1 MNVNE
6 LQEILKLL
14 DGDAEIVIVEE
25 STDEHPCLK
34 IWAHPE
40 TPDNDELNPEIIFDG
55 R

>member
-25 STDEHPCLK
+25 STDEHPRLK
-34 IWAHPE
+34 IWRIRRRP
-40 TPDNDELNPEIIFDG
+40 TMMN
-55 R
+55 